1 MAEKETLMLLST
13 QIEERRKELLE
24 AMGRGTDKFEAYQHA
39 CGEVRGFMVV
49 QQLISEMLTTHQKQ
63 DEDFESTPTD
73 SVVKVTSIDSKRG
86 KK

>member
-63 DEDFESTPTD
+63 DEDFESTSTD
-73 SVVKVTSIDSKRG
+73 SVVKIDSKRG

>member
-1 MAEKETLMLLST
+1 MAEKETLMLLSA

-24 AMGRGTDKFEAYQHA
+24 AMGRGTDKFEAYLSA
-39 CGEVRGFMVV
+39 VGEIKGYMIV
-49 QQLISEMLTTHQKQ
+49 QNLISEMLAVHQKQ

-73 SVVKVTSIDSKRG
+73 SVVKIDSKRG